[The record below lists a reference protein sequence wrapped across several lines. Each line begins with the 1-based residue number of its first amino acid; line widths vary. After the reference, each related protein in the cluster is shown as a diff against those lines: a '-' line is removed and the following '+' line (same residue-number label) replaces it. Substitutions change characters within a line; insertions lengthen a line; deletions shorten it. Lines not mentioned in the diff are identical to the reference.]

1 MADDTKKE
9 DDVQEII
16 SRLTD
21 NQKHE
26 LVGRMLQ
33 EKDNEQWESLFASA
47 ALQRCKERTIR
58 FVEMSGRET
67 KLKVAPLERLYFT
80 QKNLA
85 EMMPAK
91 PPEGDLPRM
100 RRRVQ
105 CFHGANLLREDT
117 IAAMLPEEVN
127 IVFSEEP
134 EPPDEAPQST
144 SQVLL
149 LGLERNHAAGEPL
162 IAPSCFEALSLG
174 THVVQP
180 RFPEPRMLKNK
191 PITQNWTSQHPFLEQ
206 IPEPYA
212 FTIDPLNFEALG
224 ATFRALRN
232 AFDSVYGEADTPL
245 TARESKAM
253 RNFYLSG
260 DYPGRLPDPSCAL
273 HWSEYI
279 PYGYFKEE
287 FSISGFLKRVAGTVT
302 KTRTLEAADWDWE
315 RGDHPQQLPARAF
328 QS

>member
-1 MADDTKKE
+1 
-9 DDVQEII
+9 
-16 SRLTD
+16 
-21 NQKHE
+21 
-26 LVGRMLQ
+26 
-33 EKDNEQWESLFASA
+33 
-47 ALQRCKERTIR
+47 
-58 FVEMSGRET
+58 
-67 KLKVAPLERLYFT
+67 
-80 QKNLA
+80 
-85 EMMPAK
+85 
-91 PPEGDLPRM
+91 LP
-100 RRRVQ
+100 
-105 CFHGANLLREDT
+105 F
-117 IAAMLPEEVN
+117 
-127 IVFSEEP
+127 
-134 EPPDEAPQST
+134 EAPQST

-149 LGLERNHAAGEPL
+149 LGLDRNHAAGEPL

-180 RFPEPRMLKNK
+180 RFPEPRTLKNK

-232 AFDSVYGEADTPL
+232 AFDSAYGEADTPL

-260 DYPGRLPDPSCAL
+260 DYPGR
-273 HWSEYI
+273 
-279 PYGYFKEE
+279 EE